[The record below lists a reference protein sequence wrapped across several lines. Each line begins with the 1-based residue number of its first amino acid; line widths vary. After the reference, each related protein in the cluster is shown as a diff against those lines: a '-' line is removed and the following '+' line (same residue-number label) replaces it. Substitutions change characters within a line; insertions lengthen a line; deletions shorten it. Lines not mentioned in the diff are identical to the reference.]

1 MKRLLLQLLALWSFS
16 LSRCESTFVPYD
28 YSATVEASNCLDKPL
43 KPQYNGGIIVN
54 PDLRD
59 GPQAWLPF
67 GNAKIEFKD
76 IGHDKF
82 VVARER
88 KQPHDSVSQ
97 KVHLEKGRLYTFSAW
112 LQVNNGKAPVSAVF
126 KTNGEY
132 KHAGSVIAES
142 KCWSMLKGGLTVDES
157 GPGELYF
164 ESNDTRVEIWVDS
177 VSLQPF
183 TQEEWKS
190 HQDHSIHKERKRT
203 VRIRVVNSKG
213 EPVQKASL
221 SIEQRKLGFPFG
233 CEVEKNILGNHAYQS
248 WFTKRFT
255 VTTFANEMKWYST
268 EVFRGKEDY
277 SIADKMFRFFKKH
290 GVAVRGHNIVWNDP
304 KYQTKWLNSLSGRE
318 FYNAVKQRVSSVA
331 SRYKGQLE
339 GWDVVNENLHFSYF
353 EKKMGPKASRNI
365 FKMAQAFDPT
375 TTKFINEYNTLEEP
389 RDLDSSPAK
398 FLKKLREL
406 KSIVVRGNISLGIG
420 LESHFKTPNI
430 PFMRSA
436 LDILGATDLPIW
448 LTEVDVEAPKN
459 VQRTNYFIVR
469 TSKSSAGCE
478 EKYVPYD
485 YSATIEC
492 LGNPNKPQ
500 YNGGIIV
507 NPDLQNGSQGWSQLG
522 NAKVDFTEFGGN
534 KFVIARG
541 RNQSYDSVSQKVY
554 LEKGLLYTF
563 SAWLQVSQGNAP
575 VRAVFKKN
583 GEYKLAGSVIAESK
597 CWSMLKGGLTVDE
610 SGPADLLFESE
621 DTSAEIWV
629 DSVSLQPFTQE
640 EWNSHHEQSINMKR
654 KGAVK
659 IRAVNSAGEPVPN
672 ATISILQNKLGF
684 PFGCAVESN
693 ILGNQAYQDWFT
705 KRFTVTT
712 FGNEMKWY
720 STEVVRGKED
730 YSTADAM
737 VKLFQQHGIAIRGH
751 NIIWDNPIYQP
762 SWVKALSV
770 SDLYNAVKRRV
781 FSVVTRYKGQLA
793 GWDVVNEN
801 LHFSFLESK
810 FGPKASYNVFAQAHA
825 LDPTTT
831 MFMNEYNTLEQ
842 PGDSVATPAR
852 YLQKLR
858 ELQSIHVAGNIP
870 LGIGLQ
876 SHFNTPNIPYM
887 RSALDTLAATGLPIW
902 LTEVDVAAPPNVQ
915 FIWEVNSLLSP
926 SHSHSQYRYRVAQQN
941 KVRNLKQDTCNL
953 GCEEKNVPYD
963 YSATIECLGNPNKPQ
978 YNGGIIVNPD
988 LQNGSQGW
996 SQMGNTKVD
1005 FTEFGGNKFVIARG
1019 RNQSYD
1025 SVSQKVYLEK
1035 GLLYTFSAWLQVSK
1049 GNSPVRA
1056 VFKKN
1061 GKYKHAGSVIAES
1074 KCWSM
1079 LKGGLTVDESGPA
1092 DLYFESEDTTAE
1104 IWVDSVSLQ
1113 PFTQE
1118 EWSSHHKQ
1126 SIDITRK
1133 GAVRIRAVNS
1143 AGEPVP
1149 NATISILQNRLGFPF
1164 GCSAGSNILGNQAF
1178 QDWFTKRFTVT
1189 VFENEMKWYSTEVVR
1204 GKEDYSTAD
1213 AMVRLFKQH
1222 GIAIRGHHIIL
1233 DDPKY
1238 QPSWVTALNGPDLYN
1253 AVKRRVDSVVSRYK
1267 GQLASWDVV
1276 NENLHFSFFENKM
1289 GPKVSYNVFE
1299 QAHAVDPTTTMF
1311 MNEFNTLEQ
1320 PGDAVSSP
1328 ARYLQ
1333 KLRELQSIR
1342 VPGNISLGIGLESHF
1357 FNTPNIPYMR
1367 SALDTLGATGLP
1379 IWLTEVDV
1387 AAPPNVQ
1394 ANYFEQVLREGH
1406 AHPKVTGM
1414 VTWSGYNPR
1423 GCFRMC
1429 LTDGNFRNLPTGD
1442 VVDKLL
1448 REWGG
1453 LRGKTTGL
1461 TDADGYFEASLFH
1474 GDYDLSIAHPLTN
1487 STASHSFKLTSDD
1500 YHPSPTVVRV

>member
-268 EVFRGKEDY
+268 EVVRGKEDY

-290 GVAVRGHNIVWNDP
+290 GVAVRGHNIVWSDP

-621 DTSAEIWV
+621 DTCAEIWV

-654 KGAVK
+654 KGSVR

-876 SHFNTPNIPYM
+876 SHFSTPNIPYM

-902 LTEVDVAAPPNVQ
+902 LTEIDVAAPPNVQ

-941 KVRNLKQDTCNL
+941 KVRNLKQ

>member
-183 TQEEWKS
+183 TQEEWNS

-233 CEVEKNILGNHAYQS
+233 CEVEKNILESHAYQN

-268 EVFRGKEDY
+268 EVVRGKEDY
-277 SIADKMFRFFKKH
+277 SIADKMLRFFKKH

-304 KYQTKWLNSLSGRE
+304 KYQTKWLNALSSRE
-318 FYNAVKQRVSSVA
+318 FYNAVKRRVSSVA

-353 EKKMGPKASRNI
+353 EKKMSPKASYNI

-375 TTKFINEYNTLEEP
+375 STKFINEYNTLEEP
-389 RDLDSSPAK
+389 RDSDSSPAK
-398 FLKKLREL
+398 YLKKLREL

-436 LDILGATDLPIW
+436 LDILGATGLPIW

-459 VQRTNYFIVR
+459 VQPLKYYALR

-507 NPDLQNGSQGWSQLG
+507 NPELQNGSQGWSQLG
-522 NAKVDFTEFGGN
+522 NVKVDFTESGGN

-541 RNQSYDSVSQKVY
+541 RNQSYDSVSQMVY

-583 GEYKLAGSVIAESK
+583 GEYKHAGSVIAESK

-621 DTSAEIWV
+621 DISAEIWV

-654 KGAVK
+654 KGAVR

-672 ATISILQNKLGF
+672 ATISILQNRLGF
-684 PFGCAVESN
+684 PFGCAVENN

-762 SWVKALSV
+762 SWVNALSV

-825 LDPTTT
+825 LDPKTT

-842 PGDSVATPAR
+842 PGDPVATPAR

-858 ELQSIHVAGNIP
+858 ELQSIHMAGNIP

-876 SHFNTPNIPYM
+876 CHFSTPNIPYM
-887 RSALDTLAATGLPIW
+887 RSAIDTLAATGLPIW

-915 FIWEVNSLLSP
+915 FMWEVNSFLSP
-926 SHSHSQYRYRVAQQN
+926 SHSHSQYHYRRLRTSQN
-941 KVRNLKQDTCNL
+941 ESR
-953 GCEEKNVPYD
+953 CEEKNVPYD
-963 YSATIECLGNPNKPQ
+963 YSATIECLENPNKPQ

-1035 GLLYTFSAWLQVSK
+1035 GLLYTFSAWLQVSQ

-1061 GKYKHAGSVIAES
+1061 GEYKHAGSVIAES

-1113 PFTQE
+1113 PFTQK
-1118 EWSSHHKQ
+1118 EWNSHHKQ
-1126 SIDITRK
+1126 SINITRK

-1149 NATISILQNRLGFPF
+1149 NATISIVQNRLGFPF

-1189 VFENEMKWYSTEVVR
+1189 AFENEMKWYSTEVVR

-1238 QPSWVTALNGPDLYN
+1238 QLSWVTALNGPDLYK

-1289 GPKVSYNVFE
+1289 GPKASYNVFE

-1320 PGDAVSSP
+1320 PGDGVSSP
-1328 ARYLQ
+1328 AKYLQ

-1342 VPGNISLGIGLESHF
+1342 APGNIPLGIGLESHF
-1357 FNTPNIPYMR
+1357 FSTPNIPYMR

-1414 VTWSGYNPR
+1414 VTWSGYNPK

>member
-268 EVFRGKEDY
+268 EVVRGKEDY

-290 GVAVRGHNIVWNDP
+290 GVAVRGHNIVWSDP

-459 VQRTNYFIVR
+459 VQAKYFEQVLREGHAHPRVKGIVTWAGYSPTGCYRMCLTDGNFKNLPTGDVVDKLLHEWGGFRRQTKGLTDADGFFEASLFHGDYDFKIDHPLTN
-469 TSKSSAGCE
+469 SKASHSFKLVSDVSSNTQ
-478 EKYVPYD
+478 P
-485 YSATIEC
+485 SSFC

-654 KGAVK
+654 KGSVR

-876 SHFNTPNIPYM
+876 SHFSTPNIPYM

-902 LTEVDVAAPPNVQ
+902 LTE
-915 FIWEVNSLLSP
+915 I
-926 SHSHSQYRYRVAQQN
+926 
-941 KVRNLKQDTCNL
+941 
-953 GCEEKNVPYD
+953 
-963 YSATIECLGNPNKPQ
+963 
-978 YNGGIIVNPD
+978 
-988 LQNGSQGW
+988 
-996 SQMGNTKVD
+996 
-1005 FTEFGGNKFVIARG
+1005 
-1019 RNQSYD
+1019 
-1025 SVSQKVYLEK
+1025 
-1035 GLLYTFSAWLQVSK
+1035 
-1049 GNSPVRA
+1049 
-1056 VFKKN
+1056 
-1061 GKYKHAGSVIAES
+1061 
-1074 KCWSM
+1074 
-1079 LKGGLTVDESGPA
+1079 
-1092 DLYFESEDTTAE
+1092 
-1104 IWVDSVSLQ
+1104 
-1113 PFTQE
+1113 
-1118 EWSSHHKQ
+1118 
-1126 SIDITRK
+1126 
-1133 GAVRIRAVNS
+1133 
-1143 AGEPVP
+1143 
-1149 NATISILQNRLGFPF
+1149 
-1164 GCSAGSNILGNQAF
+1164 
-1178 QDWFTKRFTVT
+1178 
-1189 VFENEMKWYSTEVVR
+1189 
-1204 GKEDYSTAD
+1204 
-1213 AMVRLFKQH
+1213 
-1222 GIAIRGHHIIL
+1222 
-1233 DDPKY
+1233 
-1238 QPSWVTALNGPDLYN
+1238 
-1253 AVKRRVDSVVSRYK
+1253 
-1267 GQLASWDVV
+1267 
-1276 NENLHFSFFENKM
+1276 
-1289 GPKVSYNVFE
+1289 
-1299 QAHAVDPTTTMF
+1299 
-1311 MNEFNTLEQ
+1311 
-1320 PGDAVSSP
+1320 
-1328 ARYLQ
+1328 
-1333 KLRELQSIR
+1333 
-1342 VPGNISLGIGLESHF
+1342 
-1357 FNTPNIPYMR
+1357 
-1367 SALDTLGATGLP
+1367 
-1379 IWLTEVDV
+1379 DV

-1394 ANYFEQVLREGH
+1394 ANYFEQILREGH
-1406 AHPKVTGM
+1406 AHPQVKGM
-1414 VTWSGYNPR
+1414 VTWAGYNPK
-1423 GCFRMC
+1423 GCYRMC

-1453 LRGKTTGL
+1453 LSGQTTGL
-1461 TDADGYFEASLFH
+1461 TDADGFFEASLFH
-1474 GDYDLSIAHPLTN
+1474 GDYNLDISHPLTN
-1487 STASHSFKLTSDD
+1487 STASHSFKLTSEDSN
-1500 YHPSPTVVRV
+1500 PSPSVFRV

>member
-190 HQDHSIHKERKRT
+190 HQDHNIHKERKRT

-268 EVFRGKEDY
+268 EVVRGKEDY

-290 GVAVRGHNIVWNDP
+290 GVAVRGHNIVWSDP

-541 RNQSYDSVSQKVY
+541 RNRSYDSVSQKVY

-831 MFMNEYNTLEQ
+831 VFMNEYNTLEQ
-842 PGDSVATPAR
+842 PGDPVATPAR

-876 SHFNTPNIPYM
+876 SHFSTPNIPYM

-1204 GKEDYSTAD
+1204 GEEDYSTAD

-1342 VPGNISLGIGLESHF
+1342 VPGNIPLGIGLESHF

-1487 STASHSFKLTSDD
+1487 CTASHSFKLTSDD